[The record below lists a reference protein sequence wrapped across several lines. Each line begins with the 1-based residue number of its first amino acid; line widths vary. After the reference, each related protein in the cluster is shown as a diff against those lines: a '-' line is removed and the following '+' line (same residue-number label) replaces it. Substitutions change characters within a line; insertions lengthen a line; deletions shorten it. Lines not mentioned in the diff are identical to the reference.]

1 MQLHCTC
8 NQFVFQILFHAACL
22 TLLHLTVHWNNMSAS
37 LAQLRDLIQQR
48 FPSAAAPVFKE
59 SAPASESPALL
70 PGRLVEIVGP
80 TSGLVLQRFIH
91 GQRTALVDGA
101 DAFDPAG
108 IDPAD
113 LQRLLWVRCRKAAE
127 AIRAAD
133 LLLRDGNLP
142 AVLLDLRLLPQRDL
156 LSLPSSIWHRLR
168 MLAERGDAAAAV
180 FSPCKVV
187 ACAARRWFLTQE
199 HTLADLEPHGEALG
213 LAA

>member
-1 MQLHCTC
+1 
-8 NQFVFQILFHAACL
+8 
-22 TLLHLTVHWNNMSAS
+22 MSAS

-48 FPSAAAPVFKE
+48 FPSAAAPVFKRP
-59 SAPASESPALL
+59 SADSDSPALL

-80 TSGLVLQRFIH
+80 TSGLILRHFIH
-91 GQRTALVDGA
+91 GQRTALIDGA

-108 IDPAD
+108 LDPAD
-113 LQRLLWVRCRKAAE
+113 LQHLLWVRCRKATE

-142 AVLLDLRLLPQRDL
+142 SVLLDLRLLPQREL
-156 LSLPSSIWHRLR
+156 LSLPSSVWHRLR
-168 MLAERGDAAAAV
+168 MLAERGDAATAV

-187 ACAARRWFLTQE
+187 ACAARRWFQTQE
-199 HTLADLEPHGEALG
+199 RTLADLEPHGDALG